1 MKHTEWPRT
10 REVPFQ
16 VRMLPRYL
24 TRYMYLVCMTTR
36 LRQESLL
43 RCRRKLAACSHIIRG
58 ELTPPVGGI
67 RDLQCQAVFSIG
79 TTPLPQA
86 SRTAEQSRVP
96 TCTYIQ

>member
-1 MKHTEWPRT
+1 MYDYQAATGVASQ
-10 REVPFQ
+10 VPEEAS
-16 VRMLPRYL
+16 
-24 TRYMYLVCMTTR
+24 CMFTHH
-36 LRQESLL
+36 S
-43 RCRRKLAACSHIIRG
+43 G

-67 RDLQCQAVFSIG
+67 RDLQCQVVFSIG